1 MSKIHGNGI
10 APFRFLTPFPHR
22 PPQSISE
29 GQWVEKTVWKAE
41 RAWFLDR
48 RKRRAKPGIEP
59 FLTRWGKIGVF
70 SKSTG
75 LSFLKHTRRP
85 ISSASLEE
93 RIGKAKSSRSLL
105 PIPCILPTLPGREPK
120 KLIVLLFV
128 CMLLVQ
134 CGYHLRGTGSFLPPH
149 IKRVNVPMFKNL
161 TTRFELDM
169 KLTHSVIDELV
180 ARGKVEIAE
189 DMQTADAVLI
199 GEIVS
204 FKATP
209 IAFARD
215 ASADRYNIIVVTR
228 ITLKDLVTK
237 KVIFSNPNFRYYEEY
252 EVPEGLDF
260 ETVES
265 EALDKIAEKFARS
278 LVTNILEGF

>member
-22 PPQSISE
+22 PSRRLRNSAL
-29 GQWVEKTVWKAE
+29 KTCH
-41 RAWFLDR
+41 F
-48 RKRRAKPGIEP
+48 EP
-59 FLTRWGKIGVF
+59 DVRVH
-70 SKSTG
+70 
-75 LSFLKHTRRP
+75 SFFHQIDPIVLKHTRRP

-128 CMLLVQ
+128 CLLLFQ

-189 DMQTADAVLI
+189 DMQSADAVLI

-209 IAFARD
+209 IAFAKD

-237 KVIFSNPNFRYYEEY
+237 RVIFSNPNFRYYEEY